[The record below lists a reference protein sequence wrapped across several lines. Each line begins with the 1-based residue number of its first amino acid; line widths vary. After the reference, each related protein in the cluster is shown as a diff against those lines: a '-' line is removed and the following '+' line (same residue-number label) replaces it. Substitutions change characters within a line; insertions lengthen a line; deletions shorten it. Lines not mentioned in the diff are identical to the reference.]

1 MRSLLLILFIMMAQ
15 VVLAQLPIA
24 EETKQLEK
32 AMLEKDTV
40 TLHQLLHPDLIYG
53 HSNGWVE
60 TKTEL
65 LQNLASGK
73 MHYSSIFSE
82 EPEFKR
88 TGDVISVRTKSRIA
102 FVVNEKA
109 GELDLFVVQVWK
121 KEIDGW
127 KLLVRQSTR
136 LN

>member
-1 MRSLLLILFIMMAQ
+1 
-15 VVLAQLPIA
+15 
-24 EETKQLEK
+24 
-32 AMLEKDTV
+32 